1 MRGAVF
7 VLAALFNL
15 PVLWRAFVDHNVS
28 VETAVVRFLI
38 ALPIAAILVGGIRL
52 AIRRSTDVSDRSS

>member
-7 VLAALFNL
+7 VLAGLFNL
-15 PVLWRAFVDHNVS
+15 PVLWRAFVDQDVS
-28 VETAVVRFLI
+28 VQTAVVRFLI
-38 ALPIAAILVGGIRL
+38 ALPIAAILVGGVRL